1 MVWTLL
7 LFGCWLL
14 AEQAV
19 LEQAPQ
25 GPTCADTNGAG
36 TGTPSFGCPDGWA
49 PKPSG
54 GSISIQFLT
63 GDARRDA
70 CCNQVPTC
78 ADTNGA
84 GAGTAA
90 YPCPVNWA
98 PKASWGSITI
108 GSLSE
113 AAQLNACCDQL
124 AIPEPTDVI
133 VAKTVVSSSTAV
145 LGIGDQPTFSFVVRL
160 TAAAGTIVRNPV
172 LLDTMSDGLV
182 FQGQIG
188 ASHGGE
194 CTRRSDRAFSC
205 SWTGVTIGPG
215 DEFEVSYTAVA
226 TKAGTFTNTAECRPA
241 GDLDSTNNEAVVTVT
256 VMAPP
261 PGPPVLDVTKA
272 GPTTAKVGDPITYV
286 VTAGVAAGSPPAA
299 VLVLEEVLDSNVAE
313 FVRPLPE
320 PDNCKLQNPQKVR
333 CTWSN
338 VQPADVKVLRFTVTA
353 TAAGALTN
361 TARVSTIGATPK
373 EAEVRTTLQPE
384 TAPPIP
390 TPTIALVKT
399 GPRQVVNAGEEFAFV
414 LTARVTSG
422 SAASMILTDPMPAG
436 SGLRLIKST
445 PQSPCVITDKLAK
458 CTLSGPFPRTIV
470 LTAVGEV
477 PGEFTNTAVLTAGG
491 VSASAEA
498 NVTVFVETCGEVT
511 PGGVPFSRCPRG
523 FEYNPSFAG
532 RTPANRV
539 TCCAIAA
546 QSAPDLSITK
556 AVDAAAVRV
565 GEDVVFTIQVK
576 HNAGLQDTLAQNV
589 VVTDTLPVGLRPY
602 ADSWSVTPS
611 VGEDACTFNANNP
624 RVFSCALGSIPA
636 GETRTITI
644 RCLADGS
651 RLGALRNVARVGC
664 NKAGQAAADPTC
676 NKRSNP
682 AIVRV
687 TRPPPSSTPCVAAL
701 TVDLSP
707 APKRAA
713 KGSLIVWDLTLT
725 PIRGAATS
733 VDVANPVPITLSDP
747 TLIRTPSGG
756 NCSFSQANGQSTLQC
771 SFAKIDKPV
780 VVRYRTR
787 ANVAAAISSAVEVKY
802 KPCTSVE
809 SVVTTRNN
817 NNVVIWTPII
827 GSCCDKDFGCTAGVA
842 RGLCTSRGGTWS
854 KDMTA
859 CFTGQ
864 FCTGACCSGGG
875 SLTAQC
881 LTTTKA
887 ACTGN
892 WDPTTSCFNQEYC
905 PRPCLDK
912 CQECSKRNDTC
923 CPGFTCQNSGR
934 YGKTYC
940 LPNYVPYKPLC
951 SGAGG
956 VCGLAAGGNK
966 CCKGLDC
973 IVGAEGNGVCT
984 PREICKPRG
993 SVCGG
998 LGECGSSLFCA
1009 PNGKCQPARCRS
1021 QGKKFQKSAAGQRQ
1035 KNSFHHECQ
1044 AFFNAVSSGAL

>member
-1 MVWTLL
+1 M
-7 LFGCWLL
+7 
-14 AEQAV
+14 
-19 LEQAPQ
+19 
-25 GPTCADTNGAG
+25 AG
-36 TGTPSFGCPDGWA
+36 
-49 PKPSG
+49 
-54 GSISIQFLT
+54 
-63 GDARRDA
+63 R
-70 CCNQVPTC
+70 V
-78 ADTNGA
+78 
-84 GAGTAA
+84 
-90 YPCPVNWA
+90 
-98 PKASWGSITI
+98 
-108 GSLSE
+108 E
-113 AAQLNACCDQL
+113 AH
-124 AIPEPTDVI
+124 E
-133 VAKTVVSSSTAV
+133 
-145 LGIGDQPTFSFVVRL
+145 
-160 TAAAGTIVRNPV
+160 
-172 LLDTMSDGLV
+172 
-182 FQGQIG
+182 
-188 ASHGGE
+188 
-194 CTRRSDRAFSC
+194 
-205 SWTGVTIGPG
+205 
-215 DEFEVSYTAVA
+215 
-226 TKAGTFTNTAECRPA
+226 
-241 GDLDSTNNEAVVTVT
+241 
-256 VMAPP
+256 APP

-272 GPTTAKVGDPITYV
+272 GPTTAKVGDTITYL

-299 VLVLEEVLDSNVAE
+299 VLVLEEVLDSSVAE
-313 FVRPLPE
+313 FVLPLPDS
-320 PDNCKLQNPQKVR
+320 DNCVLENSPQKVR
-333 CTWSN
+333 CSWNS
-338 VQPADVKVLRFTVTA
+338 VQPADVKVLRFTVKGTE
-353 TAAGALTN
+353 AGALTN

-373 EAEVRTTLQPE
+373 EAE
-384 TAPPIP
+384 
-390 TPTIALVKT
+390 PTIAFVKT
-399 GPRQVVNAGEEFAFV
+399 GPRKVVNAGEQFAFV
-414 LTARVTSG
+414 LTAQVTSG
-422 SAASMILTDPMPAG
+422 SVASMILTDPMPAG
-436 SGLRLIKST
+436 SGLKLIKST
-445 PQSPCVITDKLAK
+445 PQSPCVITDVLAR
-458 CTLSGPFPRTIV
+458 CTLSGPFPRSIV

-532 RTPANRV
+532 KTPANRV
-539 TCCAIAA
+539 TCCVSGLIGITGALSALSTTA

-602 ADSWSVTPS
+602 ADSFSVTPS
-611 VGEDACTFNANNP
+611 VGEDACTFNENNP
-624 RVFSCALGSIPA
+624 QVFSCALGSIPA

-651 RLGALRNVARVGC
+651 RLGALKNVARVGC
-664 NKAGQAAADPTC
+664 NKAGQAVADPTC
-676 NKRSNP
+676 NKRSTP

-687 TRPPPSSTPCVAAL
+687 TRPPLPPAPCVASL
-701 TVDLSP
+701 TADLSATP
-707 APKRAA
+707 ERAA
-713 KGSLIVWDLTLT
+713 KGSLMVWNLTLT
-725 PIRGAATS
+725 PIGGAATS
-733 VDVANPVPITLSDP
+733 VDVANPVPITMSDP
-747 TLIRTPSGG
+747 TLISIPAGG
-756 NCSFSQANGQSTLQC
+756 RCSFSQADGQSTLQC

-787 ANVAAAISSAVEVKY
+787 ANVPGVISSAVEVKY
-802 KPCTSVE
+802 KPCTSAQSIVL
-809 SVVTTRNN
+809 SRNN

-859 CFTGQ
+859 CFTGR

-892 WDPTTSCFNQEYC
+892 WDPTTSCFDQKYC

-912 CQECSKRNDTC
+912 CQEGSKRNDTC

-1009 PNGKCQPARCRS
+1009 PNGKCELAGCKS
-1021 QGKKFQKSAAGQRQ
+1021 QGKKFQKSAAGQTQ
-1035 KNSFHHECQ
+1035 KNSFHYECQ
-1044 AFFNAVSSGAL
+1044 AFFNDASSGPL